1 MTILF
6 PLDYS
11 GTGVDRAFTDE
22 YNAAIEN
29 DISVIFF
36 DQKLWDTQKQV
47 KIDSSIPKID
57 DTVIYRGWMMKPEEY
72 RVFYQLLSEKSIY
85 LLTIPDTYERFHLF
99 PNIYKYI
106 KKDTPP
112 ILQFSTKDRIDVAKI
127 EKSLG
132 DFMIK
137 DSVKSAKNTD
147 FPKYFKKDT
156 SQHEFDCWMKRFYE
170 IRGKLF
176 TGDIIAKK
184 YVPLKQYAGKTN
196 EFRVFYLNGFPIS
209 ISRNSL
215 QDNITPMVPDNLV
228 NKYSNLPS
236 LFYTVD
242 YAELE
247 NGAWVIIEA
256 GDGGVSG
263 PSPDQNLFSFYRNI
277 KITMNKEDYIQE
289 IE

>member
-11 GTGVDRAFTDE
+11 GVGVDRAFTDE

-29 DISVIFF
+29 DIPIVFF

-47 KIDSSIPKID
+47 KIDLSMPKVD
-57 DTVIYRGWMMKPEEY
+57 DIIIYRGWMMKPEEY
-72 RVFYQLLSEKSIY
+72 RAFYQLLSEKSIH
-85 LLTIPDTYERFHLF
+85 LLTTPDSYEQFHLF
-99 PNIYKYI
+99 PNIYEYI

-112 ILQFSTKDRIDVAKI
+112 ILQFSPKDRIDVSKI

-132 DFMIK
+132 NFMIK

-176 TGDIIAKK
+176 TGNIIAKK

-196 EFRVFYLNGFPIS
+196 EFRAFYLNGFPIS

-215 QDNITPMVPDNLV
+215 QNNITPVVPENLV

-236 LFYTVD
+236 PFYTVD

-247 NGAWVIIEA
+247 NGTWVIIEA

-263 PSPDQNLFSFYRNI
+263 PSPEQNLFSFYRNI
-277 KITMNKEDYIQE
+277 KMVMNKDDYMQE